1 MGISLDSAMGIH
13 DDALLIRV
21 RRAEILA
28 SNLANA
34 DTPHYKSRDLDF
46 KDVLRQSQPD
56 TDVAKSIRLIRTH
69 ANHVTGAGQ
78 SWFGTTA
85 LYRVPTQ
92 ASLDGNTVDADVE
105 RSEFTKNSVA
115 YLVSLRLLGGK
126 FKSML
131 SAVKGD

>member
-1 MGISLDSAMGIH
+1 MGLSIDSALGIH
-13 DDALLIRV
+13 DDALLVRV

-46 KDVLRQSQPD
+46 KDALRQTAPD
-56 TDVAKSIRLIRTH
+56 TSVTNPIRLISTH
-69 ANHVTGAGQ
+69 AGHAAGADH
-78 SWFGTTA
+78 SSFGMTA

-105 RSEFTKNSVA
+105 RSEFTKNSLA
-115 YLVSLRLLGGK
+115 YLVTLRLLGGK

-131 SAVKGD
+131 SAIKGE